1 MRNFSSI
8 VSILLVF
15 FFVADRAALH
25 WAIPVYKGGQMNKL
39 MVKKVPK
46 KDRMDLAW
54 QQEREMTQDP
64 ELGDVPK
71 ERLIEAWK
79 YTQQLIAQQG
89 LRKAAIPTI
98 SWTERGPNN
107 CGGRTRAICV
117 DLNDATRNTIWAGG
131 VAGGLWKTT
140 NIGASSPNWTP
151 INEFFSNMAI
161 TFIDQ
166 AKGNP
171 NVMYFCT
178 GEGNGNSDAVRGLG
192 VWKSTNGGSTW
203 TQLAT
208 TNNNSNFYYCNK
220 VFTLGA
226 GDTVFVCTMQGLF
239 RSVNGGT
246 TFTKV
251 LGQGISSATGNR
263 CYDIERTFNGTL
275 FSSVSSSS
283 NNTGTIHRSTDGGAT
298 WSTPAT
304 INTVSKREIELAVS
318 DYDNNVV
325 WGLVENAST
334 ITGIIRSTNG
344 GVTFSPVAA
353 YPDDADTGIPAND
366 FSRTQAWYDLSIAVD
381 PNDPT
386 VCFVGGIDLFKTS
399 DAGATWNQVS
409 HWWGGYGFQEVHAD
423 QHNAIFAPGSSTVAY
438 FTNDGGVY
446 RTTNAHASMPSIQS
460 KEINYNTTQFYACDV
475 HPTNSNYFLAGAQD
489 NGSHRFNTAGVNG
502 TSEVT
507 GGDGA
512 FCHIDQNQPSFQ
524 FTSYVYNNYYRSSN
538 GGSSFTNVI
547 SSNTGRFINPTD
559 YDDSMNVF
567 YGASGTGTFF
577 RWSNPQT
584 GTTTATVTLTGGP
597 SAQVTAVE
605 VSPNVVNR
613 VYFGFTG
620 SVYRVDNAHTGT
632 SVTATNITSGS
643 AIPSG
648 YISCV
653 EVEKGNENHILIT
666 ITNYGLNSVW
676 ETRNGGTT
684 WTSIEGNLPDMPIR
698 WIVLHPQN
706 GYKALVATEL
716 GVWSTD
722 SLMGSNTN
730 WGPTNTGLANVRV
743 DMLKVRPSDNLIAAA
758 THARG
763 LYTAYLPIYN
773 SNQTPVV
780 DFAVSNNTIYP
791 GEAVTFNSQAQGA
804 TSYFWEFGD
813 GTTSTLQNPTKIY
826 ANAGVYDV
834 KLTINGGVANSLK
847 TGFVRVLPYRGT
859 PYTLS
864 AGGNFETNPNDFIS
878 RSISGSSF
886 VRGSSSVTGKNGV
899 VSGTNAWVLDP
910 TASTYQ
916 DYTTCYLYCPSFN
929 MTAIGTYTLS
939 FYLKNLFELDYDG
952 MRLEYS
958 LNSGQTWVPLGTSPG
973 TNWYDFANTAGDAA
987 FPINQAF
994 FNSNRSNYTLCTY
1007 NMSSL
1012 AGNSKVCLRFVF
1024 LSDPAVNAAGLAI
1037 DDFFLNGP
1045 SNNPLPVSW
1054 AYVRGLRVSE
1064 NEVNLNWA
1072 TYSETNTMNFEV
1084 ERSEDAKTW
1093 VKTGQQNA
1101 AGNSSKLIQYRFND
1115 QQAPSGHL
1123 YYRIR
1128 QNDRDGK
1135 FSYSE
1140 LIRIQPGK
1148 ESGKL
1153 VQQVYQSTQSR
1164 ILEIVSNSQEEL
1176 KVSIYT
1182 LQGQLIEA
1190 DLKVQQGQ
1198 LLLPEAA
1205 KGVVLLKFTNAFGQR
1220 QVEKVFIAQ
1229 D

>member
-1 MRNFSSI
+1 MRNFSALISF
-8 VSILLVF
+8 VLVF
-15 FFVADRAALH
+15 FFVADRAQFH
-25 WAIPVYKGGQMNKL
+25 WVIPVYKGGRMNKL
-39 MVKKVPK
+39 MVKKIPK

-64 ELGDVPK
+64 ESGEVPK
-71 ERLIEAWK
+71 ERLVEAWK
-79 YTQQLIAQQG
+79 YTQELIAKQG

-98 SWTERGPNN
+98 NWTERGPNN
-107 CGGRTRAICV
+107 CGGRTRALCI
-117 DLNDATRNTIWAGG
+117 DLNDATGNTVWAGG
-131 VAGGLWKTT
+131 VAGGLWKTS
-140 NIGASSPNWTP
+140 NIGASSPTWTP

-161 TFIDQ
+161 TYIDQ
-166 AKGNP
+166 AKTNP
-171 NVMYFCT
+171 NTMYFCT

-203 TQLAT
+203 TQLAA

-220 VFTLGA
+220 IFSLGA
-226 GDTVFVCTMQGLF
+226 GDTVFVCTTLGLF

-251 LGQGISSATGNR
+251 LGQGISSAAGNR

-275 FSSVSSSS
+275 FASVSSSS

-298 WSTPAT
+298 WSSPAT
-304 INTVSKREIELAVS
+304 ISTISKREIELAVS
-318 DYDNNVV
+318 DYDNNVI

-334 ITGIIRSTNG
+334 ITGIIRSTDG
-344 GVTFSPVAA
+344 GLTFSPVAG
-353 YPDDADTGIPAND
+353 YPVDADSGIPSTD
-366 FSRTQAWYDLSIAVD
+366 FSRTQAWYDLSIAAD

-386 VCFVGGIDLFKTS
+386 VCFVGGVDLFKTS
-399 DAGATWNQVS
+399 NAGVTWSQVS

-423 QHNAIFAPGSSTVAY
+423 QHLAIFAPGSSTVAY
-438 FTNDGGVY
+438 FSNDGGVY
-446 RTTNAHASMPSIQS
+446 RTTNAHATMPTILS
-460 KEINYNTTQFYACDV
+460 KESNYNTTQFYACDI
-475 HPTNSNYFLAGAQD
+475 HPTTNNYFLAGAQD
-489 NGSHRFNTAGVNG
+489 NGSHRFNAAGVNS

-512 FCHIDQNQPSFQ
+512 FCHIDQNQPTYQ

-538 GGSSFTNVI
+538 GGASFTNVV

-567 YGASGTGTFF
+567 YGASGSGTFF

-584 GTTTATVTLTGGP
+584 GTTTSTVTITGAP
-597 SAQVTAVE
+597 ASQVTAVE

-613 VYFGFTG
+613 VYFAFTG

-632 SVTATNITSGS
+632 TVTATNITSGS
-643 AIPSG
+643 SIPSG

-653 EVEKGNENHILIT
+653 EIEKGNENHILLT
-666 ITNYGLNSVW
+666 ITNYGLTSVW

-722 SLMGSNTN
+722 SLMGTNTN

-773 SNQTPVV
+773 SNQPPVV
-780 DFAVSNNTIYP
+780 DFAVSNNTTYP
-791 GEAVTFNSQAQGA
+791 GESVTFTSQAQGA

-826 ANAGVYDV
+826 ANAGIYDV
-834 KLTINGGVANSLK
+834 KLTINGGIANSLK
-847 TGFVRVLPYRGT
+847 ASFVRILPYRGT

-864 AGGNFETNPNDFIS
+864 LGGNFETNPNDFIS
-878 RSISGSSF
+878 KSISGSAF

-899 VSGTNAWVLDP
+899 VSGSNAWVIDP
-910 TASTYQ
+910 SASTYL
-916 DYTTCYLYCPSFN
+916 DYTTCYLYGPSFN
-929 MTAIGTYTLS
+929 LTTLGTYTLS
-939 FYLKNLFELDYDG
+939 FYLKNLVELDYDG
-952 MRLEYS
+952 MRVEYS
-958 LNSGQTWVPLGTSPG
+958 LNQGQSWLPLGTTVAS
-973 TNWYDFANTAGDAA
+973 NWYDFANTAGDAA

-994 FNSNRSNYTLCTY
+994 FNSNRTNYTLCTY
-1007 NMSSL
+1007 NLSSL

-1037 DDFFLNGP
+1037 DDFTLAGP
-1045 SNNPLPVSW
+1045 PNNPLPVSW
-1054 AYVRGLRVSE
+1054 AYARAMRLSDTEVS
-1064 NEVNLNWA
+1064 LNWA
-1072 TYSETNTMNFEV
+1072 TFTETNSRDFEI

-1093 VKTGQQNA
+1093 INIGKKEA
-1101 AGNSSKLIQYRFND
+1101 AGNSLRLIQYRFTDTKAN
-1115 QQAPSGHL
+1115 QGKL
-1123 YYRIR
+1123 YYRIK
-1128 QNDRDGK
+1128 QNDKDGK

-1140 LIRIQPGK
+1140 LMRVEAGK
-1148 ESGKL
+1148 EAAKL
-1153 VQQVYQSTQSR
+1153 VQQVYQSSDKD
-1164 ILEIVSNSQEEL
+1164 ILEIVSTDKQEL
-1176 KVSIYT
+1176 HVSIFN
-1182 LQGQLIEA
+1182 LQGKLIA
-1190 DLKVQQGQ
+1190 TNIPVQNGQ
-1198 LLLPEAA
+1198 LQLPLGLH
-1205 KGVVLLKFTNAFGQR
+1205 GVLILQFTTAFGQT
-1220 QVEKVFIAQ
+1220 QVEKVFLP
-1229 D
+1229 